1 MKIEKI
7 EIENFRGYKGKHTLE
22 FDSHINVFVGFNG
35 AGKSSILDLIA
46 MFIDALLKDV
56 HNDFLGYELSQFD
69 VNSESQ
75 STQNE
80 IFFSDES
87 NIFKKDYLNFSL
99 NFHRTEKP
107 ELTLTMSE
115 KVGPFVEFFDEI
127 LNKRANIPIF
137 RYFCTDSPRED
148 NSSKELRKEYLTYIQ
163 TSVYNRFYSNRN
175 NFNDFMSWFI
185 TQENVENRDKI
196 RLKNFGHEDKF
207 LKPVRDSLN
216 KFLLNFK
223 SLNLSNIRVENSIK
237 IFNIISPYYLEI
249 EKNGKTLSVGQLSS
263 GEKTILFMVADIA
276 QKISTANPSLP
287 DPLQGTGIVLI
298 DEIDTHLHP
307 AWQRE
312 VLPCLHKTF
321 PNIQFFA
328 TTHSPQVLS
337 NIDRKN
343 IILIEDFEFKKP
355 SFSFGKD
362 SNSILHDIFGVSERP
377 EEAQR
382 DFDELYALIDDP
394 KKEAESKQ
402 KLLQMEQKYGF
413 NDPEIQR
420 AQMHFEFLTANE

>member
-7 EIENFRGYKGKHTLE
+7 EIENFRGYKGKYTLE
-22 FDSHINVFVGFNG
+22 FDEHINVFVGVNG

-46 MFIDALLKDV
+46 MFIDDLLEDA
-56 HNDFLGYELSQFD
+56 HNDSKGFRLSKID
-69 VNSESQ
+69 VNSESEN
-75 STQNE
+75 TQNR

-87 NIFKKDYLNFSL
+87 NIFKKDFLNFSL
-99 NFHRTEKP
+99 IFHKNEKLG
-107 ELTLTMSE
+107 LTVEDIVS
-115 KVGPFVEFFDEI
+115 PFVESFEEI
-127 LNKRANIPIF
+127 FKNRINLPIF
-137 RYFCTDSPRED
+137 RYFCTESPRED
-148 NSSKELRKEYLTYIQ
+148 SSNQGFKKEDLAYIQ

-175 NFNDFMSWFI
+175 NFSDFISWFI

-196 RLKNFGHEDKF
+196 RLKNLGHEDPF

-216 KFLLNFK
+216 KFLLHFK

-237 IFNIISPYYLEI
+237 FFHISPYHLEI

-263 GEKTILFMVADIA
+263 GEKTILLMVADIA
-276 QKISTANPSLP
+276 QKISTANPSLS

-355 SFSFGKD
+355 SFTFGKD